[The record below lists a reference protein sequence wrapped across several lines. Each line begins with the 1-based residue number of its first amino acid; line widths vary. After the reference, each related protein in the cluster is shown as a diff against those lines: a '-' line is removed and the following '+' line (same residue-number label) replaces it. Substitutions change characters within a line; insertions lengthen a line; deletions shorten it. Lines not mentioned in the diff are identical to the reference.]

1 LSPLTLDGIYPQ
13 SAGLLTKTTPD
24 KMYHSNI
31 ASISVYNPQVG
42 PHQYSSASVAVE
54 AGDGPNFNQIQVGW
68 IVSLRKEKKYLNFI
82 QLALLFI

>member
-1 LSPLTLDGIYPQ
+1 
-13 SAGLLTKTTPD
+13 
-24 KMYHSNI
+24 MYHSNI

-68 IVSLRKEKKYLNFI
+68 IVSLRKEKKVFKLYSASFTFYLRISNI
-82 QLALLFI
+82 LTSCIV

>member
-1 LSPLTLDGIYPQ
+1 MSPLTLDGIYPQ

-24 KMYHSNI
+24 KRYHSTI
-31 ASISVYNPQVG
+31 AGIDVYNHKVG

-68 IVSLRKEKKYLNFI
+68 IVSLRKEKGI
-82 QLALLFI
+82 

>member
-1 LSPLTLDGIYPQ
+1 MDGIYPHIWF
-13 SAGLLTKTTPD
+13 AGLLTKTTPD
-24 KMYHSNI
+24 KMYHTNI

-68 IVSLRKEKKYLNFI
+68 IVSLRKEKGI
-82 QLALLFI
+82 